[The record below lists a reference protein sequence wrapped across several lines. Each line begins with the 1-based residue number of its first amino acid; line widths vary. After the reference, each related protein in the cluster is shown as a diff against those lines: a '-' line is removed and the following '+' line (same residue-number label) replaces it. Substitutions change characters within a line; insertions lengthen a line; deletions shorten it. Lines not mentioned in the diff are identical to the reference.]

1 MKRLLPVLFVAAFGL
16 ALLGAAPPSS
26 ETLVEQGNKALADGE
41 FTRAIELYEQAEP
54 RAADPGLITMN
65 LALAKYGKGLK
76 DNSANDLGE
85 AAKLF
90 GCLLDKA
97 DSRRPAA
104 LLGLGNCLLR
114 QAGTRDARSVESAI
128 EQYEECL
135 RATTDDTLR
144 ADAQHNLERARLL
157 LHQIRKAEEEQPKP
171 DDPNHGPDPNPNK
184 QPKPPQTQP
193 NPMGDPNNDPVPDRN
208 REALRAIRPRSKP
221 EGDQARSRRMRP
233 APGRGH
239 LRPVPDQ
246 PDQPPLSAE
255 EAKEHLKL
263 ANERIWRERHQH
275 RLGLAKPPAEG
286 VRDW

>member
-1 MKRLLPVLFVAAFGL
+1 MKRLLPILFVAAFGL
-16 ALLGAAPPSS
+16 ALLGAAPPPSP

-41 FTRAIELYEQAEP
+41 FTQAIELYEQAEP

-65 LALAKYGKGLK
+65 LALAKYGRGLK

-90 GCLLDKA
+90 GCLLDNA
-97 DSRRPAA
+97 DPRRPAA
-104 LLGLGNCLLR
+104 LLGLGNCLLQ
-114 QAGTRDARSVESAI
+114 QAGTRDARSVENAT

-135 RATTDDTLR
+135 RAATDDTLR

-171 DDPNHGPDPNPNK
+171 DDPNRGPDPNPK
-184 QPKPPQTQP
+184 PPKPPQTQQ
-193 NPMGDPNNDPVPDRN
+193 NPMSDPNNHGPRQNPRAPGDPVPV
-208 REALRAIRPRSKP
+208 EK
-221 EGDQARSRRMRP
+221 GDHPIKTDDPP
-233 APGRGH
+233 APGKGN

>member
-1 MKRLLPVLFVAAFGL
+1 MKRLLPILFVAAFGV
-16 ALLGAAPPSS
+16 ALLGAAPLP
-26 ETLVEQGNKALADGE
+26 ETLVEQGNEALADGD

-65 LALAKYGKGLK
+65 LALAKYGRGLK

-97 DSRRPAA
+97 DRRRPTA
-104 LLGLGNCLLR
+104 LLGLGNCLLQ

-135 RATTDDTLR
+135 RAATDDTLR
-144 ADAQHNLERARLL
+144 ANAQHNLERARLL

-171 DDPNHGPDPNPNK
+171 DDPNRGPDPNPNK
-184 QPKPPQTQP
+184 QPKPPQTQL
-193 NPMGDPNNDPVPDRN
+193 NPMGDPNNAGSRQNPGAQGDPAPV
-208 REALRAIRPRSKP
+208 EK
-221 EGDQARSRRMRP
+221 GDHPNETDAPP

-246 PDQPPLSAE
+246 VDQPPLSAE

-263 ANERIWRERHQH
+263 ANERIWHERHRH